1 MVNEP
6 SRPRIA
12 RRVPTWG
19 AVAPLLGFRRPIW
32 NGVDRRLTQA
42 LSVKDLARIARR
54 TTPRS
59 VFDYVHGAAE
69 EELSIARAR
78 RAFAQVEFEPRVLHD
93 VADVDTSTMILGSPA
108 SLPLIMAPTGFTR
121 MMQHEGEIAVAR
133 AAERAGVP
141 YTLSTMGT
149 TSPGELKAA
158 VPGGTNWFQ
167 LYLWKDREGTQRL
180 IDQVRH
186 AGYDTLMLTVD
197 TPVAGNRLRDARNGL
212 TIPPTLNLRTM
223 WDMAWHPSW
232 WFNVLTTDP
241 IEFASLRSFDGT
253 VAELVAKMF
262 DPSLKIDDLAW
273 LREQWSGKLVVKG
286 IQSVTD
292 AQRVVDAGADALV
305 VSNHGGRQ
313 LDRAP
318 TPLRLLPEVASA
330 VGDRAE
336 IYLDTG
342 VLSGADVLAAVGLGA
357 DACMVGRAY
366 LYGLMAGG
374 ERGVDRMLQIMRD
387 EAVRTMQLSGVS
399 TVRELRGRVS
409 LG

>member
-1 MVNEP
+1 MTLP
-6 SRPRIA
+6 PRRI
-12 RRVPTWG
+12 RRRIPTWG
-19 AVAPLLGFRRPIW
+19 AVAPLLGFRRPVW
-32 NGVDRRLTQA
+32 DRVDRRLAQA
-42 LSVKDLARIARR
+42 MTVKDLARIARR

-69 EELSIARAR
+69 DELSIARAR
-78 RAFAQVEFEPRVLHD
+78 RAFANVEFEPRVLHD
-93 VADVDTSTMILGSPA
+93 VASVDTSTTILGRPA
-108 SLPLIMAPTGFTR
+108 SFPLIMAPTGFTR

-133 AAERAGVP
+133 AAARAGVP

-149 TSPGELKAA
+149 TSPAELTDA
-158 VPGGTNWFQ
+158 VPSGDNWFQ
-167 LYLWKDREGTQRL
+167 LYLWKDRDGTRRL
-180 IDQVRH
+180 IEEARRT
-186 AGYDTLMLTVD
+186 GYETLVLTVD

-212 TIPPTLNLRTM
+212 TIPPTLNLKTM
-223 WDMAWHPSW
+223 WDMAWHPAW

-262 DPSLKIDDLAW
+262 DPSLKIEDLAW
-273 LREQWSGKLVVKG
+273 LREEWSGKLVVKG
-286 IQSVTD
+286 IQSVAD

-318 TPLRLLPEVASA
+318 TPLRLLPEVAAA

-336 IYLDTG
+336 IFLDTG
-342 VLSGADVLAAVGLGA
+342 ILSGADVLAAVGLGA

-374 ERGVDRMLQIMRD
+374 ERGVDRMLQVMRA
-387 EAVRTMQLSGVS
+387 EAVRTMQLTGVS
-399 TVRELRGRVS
+399 TVRELRGRVR

>member
-1 MVNEP
+1 MTLP
-6 SRPRIA
+6 PRRI
-12 RRVPTWG
+12 RRRIPTWG
-19 AVAPLLGFRRPIW
+19 AVAPLLGFRRPVW
-32 NGVDRRLTQA
+32 DRVDRRLAQA
-42 LSVKDLARIARR
+42 MTVKDLARIARR

-69 EELSIARAR
+69 DELSIARAR
-78 RAFAQVEFEPRVLHD
+78 RAFASVEFEPRVLHD
-93 VADVDTSTMILGSPA
+93 VASVDTSTTILGRPA
-108 SLPLIMAPTGFTR
+108 SFPLIMAPTGFTR

-133 AAERAGVP
+133 AAARAGVP

-149 TSPGELKAA
+149 TSPAELTDA
-158 VPGGTNWFQ
+158 VPSGDNWFQ
-167 LYLWKDREGTQRL
+167 LYLWKDRDGTRRL
-180 IDQVRH
+180 IEEARRT
-186 AGYDTLMLTVD
+186 GYETLVLTVD

-212 TIPPTLNLRTM
+212 TIPPTLNLKTM
-223 WDMAWHPSW
+223 WDMAWHPAW

-262 DPSLKIDDLAW
+262 DPSLKIEDLAW
-273 LREQWSGKLVVKG
+273 LREEWSGKLVVKG
-286 IQSVTD
+286 IQSVAD

-318 TPLRLLPEVASA
+318 TPLRLLPEVAAA

-336 IYLDTG
+336 IFLDTG
-342 VLSGADVLAAVGLGA
+342 ILSGADVLAAVGLGA

-374 ERGVDRMLQIMRD
+374 ERGVDRMLQVMRA
-387 EAVRTMQLSGVS
+387 EAVRTMQLTGVS
-399 TVRELRGRVS
+399 TVRELRGRVR

>member
-1 MVNEP
+1 MTP
-6 SRPRIA
+6 PPRRIP
-12 RRVPTWG
+12 RRIPTWG
-19 AVAPLLGFRRPIW
+19 AVAPLLGFRRPVW
-32 NGVDRRLTQA
+32 NRVDRRLAQA
-42 LSVKDLARIARR
+42 LSVKDLASIARR

-93 VADVDTSTMILGSPA
+93 VAEVDTSTTILGQPA
-108 SLPLIMAPTGFTR
+108 SFPLIMAPTGFTR

-133 AAERAGVP
+133 AAARAGVP

-149 TSPGELKAA
+149 TSPAELRAA
-158 VPGGTNWFQ
+158 VPDGANWFQ
-167 LYLWKDREGTQRL
+167 LYLWKDRDGTRRL
-180 IDQVRH
+180 IEDVRR
-186 AGYDTLMLTVD
+186 AGYDTLVLTVD
-197 TPVAGNRLRDARNGL
+197 TPVAGNRLRDSRNGL
-212 TIPPTLNLRTM
+212 TIPPTLNLKTM
-223 WDMAWHPSW
+223 WDMAWHPAW

-262 DPSLKIDDLAW
+262 DPSLKIEDLAW

-286 IQSVTD
+286 IQSVAD
-292 AQRVVDAGADALV
+292 AERVVDAGADALV

-336 IYLDTG
+336 IFLDTG
-342 VLSGADVLAAVGLGA
+342 ILSGADVLAAVGLGA

-374 ERGVDRMLQIMRD
+374 ERGVDRMLEIMRA
-387 EAVRTMQLSGVS
+387 EVVRTMQLTGVS
-399 TVRELRGRVS
+399 TVPELRGRVR

>member
-1 MVNEP
+1 MTG
-6 SRPRIA
+6 RRRIV

-19 AVAPLLGFRRPIW
+19 AVAPLLGFRRPVW
-32 NGVDRRLTQA
+32 NGVDRRLARA

-69 EELSIARAR
+69 DELSLARAR
-78 RAFAQVEFEPRVLHD
+78 RAFASVEFEPRVLYD
-93 VADVDTSTMILGSPA
+93 VAEVDTSTTILGRPA
-108 SLPLIMAPTGFTR
+108 SFPLIMAPTGFTR

-149 TSPGELKAA
+149 TSPAELQQA
-158 VPGGTNWFQ
+158 VPTGTNWFQ
-167 LYLWKDREGTQRL
+167 LYLWKDRDGTRKL
-180 IDQVRH
+180 IDDVRR
-186 AGYDTLMLTVD
+186 AGYDTLVLTVD

-212 TIPPTLNLRTM
+212 TIPPTLNLKTM

-262 DPSLKIDDLAW
+262 DPSLKIEDLAW
-273 LREQWSGKLVVKG
+273 LREEWSGKLVVKG
-286 IQSVTD
+286 IQSVAD

-318 TPLRLLPEVASA
+318 TPLRLLPAVASA
-330 VGDRAE
+330 VGDRSE
-336 IYLDTG
+336 IFIDTG
-342 VLSGADVLAAVGLGA
+342 ILSGADVLAAVGLGA

-374 ERGVDRMLQIMRD
+374 ERGVDRMLQIMRA

-399 TVRELRGRVS
+399 TVRELRGRVR

>member
-1 MVNEP
+1 MT
-6 SRPRIA
+6 RRIR

-19 AVAPLLGFRRPIW
+19 AVAPLLGFRRPVW
-32 NGVDRRLTQA
+32 NSVDRRLAQA

-69 EELSIARAR
+69 DELSIARAR

-93 VADVDTSTMILGSPA
+93 VAEVDTSTTILGRAA
-108 SLPLIMAPTGFTR
+108 SLPLILAPTGFTR
-121 MMQHEGEIAVAR
+121 MMHHEGEIAVAS
-133 AAERAGVP
+133 AAARAGVP

-149 TSPGELKAA
+149 TSPRELKQA
-158 VPGGTNWFQ
+158 VPHGDDWFQ
-167 LYLWKDREGTQRL
+167 LYLWKDRDGTRRL
-180 IDQVRH
+180 VDEARS
-186 AGYDTLMLTVD
+186 AGYDTLVLTVD

-212 TIPPTLNLRTM
+212 TIPPTLNPKTI
-223 WDMAWHPSW
+223 WDMAWHPAW

-262 DPSLKIDDLAW
+262 DPSLKIEDLAW
-273 LREQWSGKLVVKG
+273 LREEWSGRLVVKG
-286 IQSVTD
+286 IQSVAD
-292 AQRVVDAGADALV
+292 ARRVVDAGADALV

-318 TPLRLLPEVASA
+318 TPLRLLPEVAAA
-330 VGDRAE
+330 VGDDAE
-336 IYLDTG
+336 IFLDTG
-342 VLSGADVLAAVGLGA
+342 ILSGADVLAAVGLGA

-374 ERGVDRMLQIMRD
+374 ERGVDRMLQLMRA
-387 EAVRTMQLSGVS
+387 EAVRTMQLTGVS
-399 TVRELRGRVS
+399 TIAELRGRVRLS
-409 LG
+409 

>member
-1 MVNEP
+1 MTLP
-6 SRPRIA
+6 PRRIT
-12 RRVPTWG
+12 RRIPTWG
-19 AVAPLLGFRRPIW
+19 AVAPLLGFRKPVW
-32 NGVDRRLTQA
+32 DHVDRRLAQA
-42 LSVKDLARIARR
+42 MTVKDLARIARR

-69 EELSIARAR
+69 DELSIARAR
-78 RAFAQVEFEPRVLHD
+78 RAFASVEFEPRVLHD
-93 VADVDTSTMILGSPA
+93 VASVDTSTTILGQPA
-108 SLPLIMAPTGFTR
+108 SFPLIMAPTGFTR

-133 AAERAGVP
+133 AAARAGVP

-149 TSPGELKAA
+149 TSPAELAAA
-158 VPGGTNWFQ
+158 VPSGTNWFQ
-167 LYLWKDREGTQRL
+167 LYLWKDRDGTRRL
-180 IDQVRH
+180 VEEARRT
-186 AGYDTLMLTVD
+186 GYDTLVLTVD

-212 TIPPTLNLRTM
+212 TIPPTLNLKTM
-223 WDMAWHPSW
+223 WDMAWHPAW

-262 DPSLKIDDLAW
+262 DPSLKIEDLAW
-273 LREQWSGKLVVKG
+273 LREEWSGKLVVKG
-286 IQSVTD
+286 IQSVAD

-318 TPLRLLPEVASA
+318 TPLRLLPEVAEA

-336 IYLDTG
+336 IFLDTG
-342 VLSGADVLAAVGLGA
+342 ILSGADVLAAVGLGA

-374 ERGVDRMLQIMRD
+374 ERGVDRMLQLMRA
-387 EAVRTMQLSGVS
+387 EAVRTMQLTGAS
-399 TVRELRGRVS
+399 TIKDLRGRVR

>member
-1 MVNEP
+1 MTLP
-6 SRPRIA
+6 DRRIA
-12 RRVPTWG
+12 RRIPTWG
-19 AVAPLLGFRRPIW
+19 AVAPLLGFRRPVR
-32 NGVDRRLTQA
+32 NRVDRRLAQA
-42 LSVKDLARIARR
+42 LTVKDLARIARR

-69 EELSIARAR
+69 DEVSIARAR
-78 RAFAQVEFEPRVLHD
+78 RAFASVEFEPRVLHD
-93 VADVDTSTMILGSPA
+93 VAEVDTSTTVLGTPA
-108 SLPLIMAPTGFTR
+108 SFPLIMAPTGFTR

-133 AAERAGVP
+133 AAVRAGVP

-149 TSPGELKAA
+149 TSPAELMRA
-158 VPGGTNWFQ
+158 VPGGANWFQ
-167 LYLWKDREGTQRL
+167 LYLWKDREGTRRL
-180 IDQVRH
+180 VDEARRT
-186 AGYDTLMLTVD
+186 GYDTLVLTVD

-212 TIPPTLNLRTM
+212 TIPPTLNLKTM
-223 WDMAWHPSW
+223 WDMAWHPEW

-253 VAELVAKMF
+253 VAELVGRMF

-273 LREQWSGKLVVKG
+273 LREQWAGKLVVKG
-286 IQSVTD
+286 IQSVAD

-318 TPLRLLPEVASA
+318 TPLRLLPDVAAA

-336 IYLDTG
+336 IFLDTG
-342 VLSGADVLAAVGLGA
+342 ILSGADVLAAVALGA

-374 ERGVDRMLQIMRD
+374 ERGVDRMLQIMRA
-387 EAVRTMQLSGVS
+387 EAVRTMQLTGVS
-399 TVRELRGRVS
+399 TVRELRGRVT

>member
-1 MVNEP
+1 MTLP
-6 SRPRIA
+6 PRRISRRI
-12 RRVPTWG
+12 PTWG
-19 AVAPLLGFRRPIW
+19 AVAPLLGFRKPVWDR
-32 NGVDRRLTQA
+32 VDRRLAQA
-42 LSVKDLARIARR
+42 MTVKDLARIARR

-69 EELSIARAR
+69 DELSIARAR
-78 RAFAQVEFEPRVLHD
+78 RAFASVEFEPRVLHD
-93 VADVDTSTMILGSPA
+93 VASVDTSTTILGRSA
-108 SLPLIMAPTGFTR
+108 SFPLIMAPTGFTR

-133 AAERAGVP
+133 AAARAGVP

-149 TSPGELKAA
+149 TSPAELAQA
-158 VPGGTNWFQ
+158 VPSGTNWFQ
-167 LYLWKDREGTQRL
+167 LYLWKDRDGTRRL
-180 IDQVRH
+180 VEEARRT
-186 AGYDTLMLTVD
+186 GYDTLVLTVD

-212 TIPPTLNLRTM
+212 TIPPTLNLKTM
-223 WDMAWHPSW
+223 WDMAWHPAW

-262 DPSLKIDDLAW
+262 DPSLKIEDLAW
-273 LREQWSGKLVVKG
+273 LREEWSGKLVVKG
-286 IQSVTD
+286 IQSVAD

-318 TPLRLLPEVASA
+318 TPLRLLPDVAAA

-336 IYLDTG
+336 IFLDTG
-342 VLSGADVLAAVGLGA
+342 ILSGADVLAAVGLGA

-366 LYGLMAGG
+366 LSGLMAGG
-374 ERGVDRMLQIMRD
+374 ERGVDRMLQLMRA
-387 EAVRTMQLSGVS
+387 EAVRTMQLTGTS
-399 TVRELRGRVS
+399 TIGELRGRVR

>member
-1 MVNEP
+1 MTT
-6 SRPRIA
+6 R
-12 RRVPTWG
+12 RRVVRRIPTWG
-19 AVAPLLGFRRPIW
+19 AVAPLLGFRRPVW
-32 NGVDRRLTQA
+32 NGVDRRLARA

-69 EELSIARAR
+69 DELSLTRAR
-78 RAFAQVEFEPRVLHD
+78 RAFAGVEFEPRVLHD
-93 VADVDTSTMILGSPA
+93 VAEVDTSTTILGRPA
-108 SLPLIMAPTGFTR
+108 AFPLIMAPTGFTR

-149 TSPGELKAA
+149 TSPTELQQE

-167 LYLWKDREGTQRL
+167 LYLWKDRDGTRKL
-180 IDQVRH
+180 VDDVRR
-186 AGYDTLMLTVD
+186 AGYDTLVLTVD

-212 TIPPTLNLRTM
+212 TIPPTLNLKTM

-262 DPSLKIDDLAW
+262 DPSLKIEDLAW
-273 LREQWSGKLVVKG
+273 LREQWDGKLVVKG
-286 IQSVTD
+286 IQSVAD

-336 IYLDTG
+336 IFLDTG
-342 VLSGADVLAAVGLGA
+342 ILSGADVLAAVGLGA

-399 TVRELRGRVS
+399 TVAELRGRVR

>member
-1 MVNEP
+1 MTTRRRV
-6 SRPRIA
+6 A
-12 RRVPTWG
+12 RRIPTWG
-19 AVAPLLGFRRPIW
+19 AVAPLLGFRRPVW
-32 NGVDRRLTQA
+32 NGVDRRLARA

-69 EELSIARAR
+69 DELSLARAR
-78 RAFAQVEFEPRVLHD
+78 RAFAGVEFEPRVLHD
-93 VADVDTSTMILGSPA
+93 VAEVDTSATILGRPA
-108 SLPLIMAPTGFTR
+108 AFPLIMAPTGFTR

-149 TSPGELKAA
+149 TSPAELQQQ
-158 VPGGTNWFQ
+158 VPAGTNWFQ
-167 LYLWKDREGTQRL
+167 LYLWKDRDGTRR
-180 IDQVRH
+180 IVDDVRR
-186 AGYDTLMLTVD
+186 AGYDTLVLTVD

-212 TIPPTLNLRTM
+212 TIPPTLNLKTM

-273 LREQWSGKLVVKG
+273 LREEWDGKLVVKG
-286 IQSVTD
+286 IQSVAD

-318 TPLRLLPEVASA
+318 TPLRLLPDVASA

-336 IYLDTG
+336 IFLDTG
-342 VLSGADVLAAVGLGA
+342 ILSGADVLAAVGLGA

-399 TVRELRGRVS
+399 TVGELRGRVR

>member
-1 MVNEP
+1 MTLPPRRIRRRIP
-6 SRPRIA
+6 S
-12 RRVPTWG
+12 WG
-19 AVAPLLGFRRPIW
+19 AVAPLLGFRRPVW
-32 NGVDRRLTQA
+32 DRVDRRLAQA
-42 LSVKDLARIARR
+42 MTVKDLARIARR

-69 EELSIARAR
+69 DELSIARAR
-78 RAFAQVEFEPRVLHD
+78 RAFASVEFEPRVLHD
-93 VADVDTSTMILGSPA
+93 VASVDTSTMILGRRA
-108 SLPLIMAPTGFTR
+108 SFPLILAPTGFTR

-133 AAERAGVP
+133 AAARAGVP

-149 TSPGELKAA
+149 TSPAELTDA
-158 VPGGTNWFQ
+158 VPSGDNWFQ
-167 LYLWKDREGTQRL
+167 LYLWKDRDGTRRL
-180 IDQVRH
+180 IEEARRT
-186 AGYDTLMLTVD
+186 GYETLVLTVD

-212 TIPPTLNLRTM
+212 TIPPTLNLKTM
-223 WDMAWHPSW
+223 WDMAWHPGW

-262 DPSLKIDDLAW
+262 DPSLKVEDLAW
-273 LREQWSGKLVVKG
+273 LREEWSGKLVVKG
-286 IQSVTD
+286 IQSVAD
-292 AQRVVDAGADALV
+292 AQRVVDTGADALV

-318 TPLRLLPEVASA
+318 TPLRLLPEVATA

-336 IYLDTG
+336 IFLDTG
-342 VLSGADVLAAVGLGA
+342 ILSGADVLAAVGLGA

-374 ERGVDRMLQIMRD
+374 ERGVDRMLQLMRG
-387 EAVRTMQLSGVS
+387 EAVRTMQLTGVS
-399 TVRELRGRVS
+399 TVQELRGRVR

>member
-1 MVNEP
+1 MTLP
-6 SRPRIA
+6 DRRI
-12 RRVPTWG
+12 RRRIPTWG
-19 AVAPLLGFRRPIW
+19 AVAPLLGFRRPVW
-32 NGVDRRLTQA
+32 NRVDRRLAQA
-42 LSVKDLARIARR
+42 LSVKDLAGIARR
-54 TTPRS
+54 NTPRS

-78 RAFAQVEFEPRVLHD
+78 RAFASVEFEPRVLHD
-93 VADVDTSTMILGSPA
+93 VASVDTSTTILGEPA
-108 SLPLIMAPTGFTR
+108 AFPLIMAPTGFTR

-133 AAERAGVP
+133 AAARAGVP

-149 TSPGELKAA
+149 TSPAELQQA
-158 VPGGTNWFQ
+158 VPSGDNWFQ
-167 LYLWKDREGTQRL
+167 LYLWKDRDGTRQL
-180 IDQVRH
+180 IDEARRT
-186 AGYDTLMLTVD
+186 GYDTLVLTVD

-212 TIPPTLNLRTM
+212 TIPPTLNLKTM
-223 WDMAWHPSW
+223 WDMAWHPAW

-262 DPSLKIDDLAW
+262 DPSLRLEDLAW
-273 LREQWSGKLVVKG
+273 LREEWSGKLVVKG
-286 IQSVTD
+286 IQSVAD
-292 AQRVVDAGADALV
+292 AERVVDAGADALV

-318 TPLRLLPEVASA
+318 TPLRLLPEVAEA

-336 IYLDTG
+336 IFLDTG
-342 VLSGADVLAAVGLGA
+342 ILSGADVLAAVGLGA

-399 TVRELRGRVS
+399 TVAELRGRVR

>member
-1 MVNEP
+1 MTLP
-6 SRPRIA
+6 PRRIT
-12 RRVPTWG
+12 RRIPTWG
-19 AVAPLLGFRRPIW
+19 AVAPLLGFRRPVW
-32 NGVDRRLTQA
+32 NRVERRLSQA

-78 RAFAQVEFEPRVLHD
+78 RAFAQVEFEPRVLRD
-93 VADVDTSTMILGSPA
+93 VAEVDTSTTILGRPA
-108 SLPLIMAPTGFTR
+108 SFPLIMAPTGFTR

-133 AAERAGVP
+133 AAARAGVP

-149 TSPGELKAA
+149 TSPAELKSA
-158 VPGGTNWFQ
+158 VPSGANWFQ
-167 LYLWKDREGTQRL
+167 LYLWKDRDGTRRL
-180 IDQVRH
+180 IDDVRR
-186 AGYDTLMLTVD
+186 AGYDTLVLTVD

-212 TIPPTLNLRTM
+212 TIPPTLNLKTM
-223 WDMAWHPSW
+223 WDMAWHPAW

-262 DPSLKIDDLAW
+262 DPALKIEDLAW
-273 LREQWSGKLVVKG
+273 LREEWCGKLVVKG
-286 IQSVTD
+286 IQSVAD
-292 AQRVVDAGADALV
+292 AKRVVDAGADALV

-318 TPLRLLPEVASA
+318 TPLRLLPDVASA

-336 IYLDTG
+336 IFLDTG
-342 VLSGADVLAAVGLGA
+342 ILSGADVLAAVGLGA

-374 ERGVDRMLQIMRD
+374 ERGVDRMLQIMRA
-387 EAVRTMQLSGVS
+387 EAVRTMQLTGVS
-399 TVRELRGRVS
+399 TIAELRGRVRLS
-409 LG
+409 